1 MEDLDTAK
9 DDLVTG
15 DPYALRKFDQLV
27 AFIEWVEDFSIP
39 DATGSSC
46 TVRGTRQDYEFTRPN
61 GSIQHKLDYV
71 IYYLNGDCDGSESET
86 ITFVKGVNF
95 WNKQATL
102 YTGYRTDVTEDADG
116 ETKSVTLTAGSVA
129 AARIKWKKN
138 LIPQSPYDNVSIDD
152 LNA

>member
-9 DDLVTG
+9 DDLVSG

-71 IYYLNGDCDGSESET
+71 IYYLNGDCDES
-86 ITFVKGVNF
+86 
-95 WNKQATL
+95 
-102 YTGYRTDVTEDADG
+102 D
-116 ETKSVTLTAGSVA
+116 
-129 AARIKWKKN
+129 
-138 LIPQSPYDNVSIDD
+138 
-152 LNA
+152 